1 MAWSSIR
8 KIHNFESLGGSKGS
22 QLWRTYV
29 SRQRVRAGITLAAFM
44 VGTGLAATLVVV
56 AALSMSG
63 PAEEPAAA
71 AQTATAP
78 TTSTPPP
85 TTEEPPTTTE
95 PLPTTSAMRGA
106 SNKSATSLQV
116 SIGDCVQ
123 LGGAGGI
130 DKTACGRPNSV
141 YKVIEKAPA
150 NAACPTDADHTY
162 NETLHGAAQAALC
175 LDIDWV
181 VGGCMELTPGNP
193 KRLDC
198 AAPAPGAVRVID
210 IKQNTVDVN
219 ACGSADSGIV
229 YQQRHFVVCVARL

>member
-1 MAWSSIR
+1 M
-8 KIHNFESLGGSKGS
+8 
-22 QLWRTYV
+22 

-56 AALSMSG
+56 AALSMSD
-63 PAEEPAAA
+63 PADEPAKAA
-71 AQTATAP
+71 AQADSAA
-78 TTSTPPP
+78 TTSA
-85 TTEEPPTTTE
+85 PPTTTE
-95 PLPTTSAMRGA
+95 EPLPTTTEALPTTSALRGA

-116 SIGDCVQ
+116 NIGDCVQ
-123 LGGAGGI
+123 FGGAGAI
-130 DKTACGRPNSV
+130 DKIACGSPNSV
-141 YKVIEKAPA
+141 YKVVEKAPA
-150 NAACPTDADHTY
+150 NATCPTDADHTY
-162 NETLHGAAQAALC
+162 SETLHGAAQAALC

-181 VGGCMELTPGNP
+181 VGGCMELTPGSP

-198 AAPAPGAVRVID
+198 AAHTPGAVRVID

>member
-1 MAWSSIR
+1 M
-8 KIHNFESLGGSKGS
+8 
-22 QLWRTYV
+22 

-44 VGTGLAATLVVV
+44 VGTGLAAALVVF
-56 AALSMSG
+56 AAVSMSG
-63 PAEEPAAA
+63 PADAPPKA
-71 AQTATAP
+71 AQTADAP
-78 TTSTPPP
+78 ITSAPPS
-85 TTEEPPTTTE
+85 TTEEPLPTTTE
-95 PLPTTSAMRGA
+95 ALPTTSAMRGA

-116 SIGDCVQ
+116 NIGDCVS

-130 DKTACGRPNSV
+130 DKTACGSANST

-150 NAACPTDADHTY
+150 NAACPTDADRTY
-162 NETLHGAAQAALC
+162 HETLHGAAQAALC

-181 VGGCMELTPGNP
+181 VGGCMELTPDNP

-198 AAPAPGAVRVID
+198 ATPAPGAVQVID

>member
-1 MAWSSIR
+1 M
-8 KIHNFESLGGSKGS
+8 
-22 QLWRTYV
+22 

-44 VGTGLAATLVVV
+44 VGTGLAAALVVI
-56 AALSMSG
+56 AAVSMTG
-63 PAEEPAAA
+63 PADEPAKA
-71 AQTATAP
+71 AQTADAP
-78 TTSTPPP
+78 TTTPPP
-85 TTEEPPTTTE
+85 TTEEPLPTTTE
-95 PLPTTSAMRGA
+95 ALPTTSAMRGA

-116 SIGDCVQ
+116 NIGDCVSFS
-123 LGGAGGI
+123 GAGGI
-130 DKTACGRPNSV
+130 DKTACGSANSV

-150 NAACPTDADHTY
+150 NAACPTDADRTY

-181 VGGCMELTPGNP
+181 VGGCMELTPDNP

-210 IKQNTVDVN
+210 VKQNTVDVN